1 MAAQIEVRGTTASYD
16 GQSWASDDASL
27 AKLCQ
32 ITAEMLPPDHYP
44 DPIGDLAAA
53 VAAELGGTL
62 VHRDPVPEGDAPE
75 DAVY

>member
-1 MAAQIEVRGTTASYD
+1 MAAQITVRGTVATYD
-16 GQSWASDDASL
+16 GQSWASDDADL

-44 DPIGDLAAA
+44 DPVGDLAEA
-53 VAAELGGTL
+53 VAIELGGAL
-62 VHRDPVPEGDAPE
+62 VRRDPVPSDDAPE